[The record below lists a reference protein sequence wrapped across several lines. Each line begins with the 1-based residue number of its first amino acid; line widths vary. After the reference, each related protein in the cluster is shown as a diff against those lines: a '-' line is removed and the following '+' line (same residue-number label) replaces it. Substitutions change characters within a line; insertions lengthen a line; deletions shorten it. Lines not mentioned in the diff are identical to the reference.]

1 MLGCGRM
8 RIGILVAIAVG
19 GLVGGTA
26 SRLSAQVI
34 RCGNDIH
41 LVPPFPS
48 DTAHGPLGLCPGDVD
63 TLAAFRP
70 VRLPVFPLMLA
81 SAKVDGTVVLRFTV
95 NERGRIDTTQI
106 KVLRSTHELFTAA
119 ARAALVH
126 WRATPARLRGRRVA
140 QWSDVTFSFEITC
153 PTPAPRVPRALE
165 SGGEM
170 VICPEAAS
178 AGGPGWTGGAA
189 GNE

>member
-1 MLGCGRM
+1 M
-8 RIGILVAIAVG
+8 AIAVG
-19 GLVGGTA
+19 RLVGGTA
-26 SRLSAQVI
+26 SGLSAQVT
-34 RCGNDIH
+34 RCGDAIH

-63 TLAAFRP
+63 SLATVRP
-70 VRLPVFPLMLA
+70 VRLPVFPPMLA

-140 QWSDVTFSFEITC
+140 QWSDINFSFEITC
-153 PTPAPRVPRALE
+153 PKPAPHAPRVLE
-165 SGGEM
+165 SGGELL
-170 VICPEAAS
+170 ICPIS
-178 AGGPGWTGGAA
+178 
-189 GNE
+189 